1 MIRRGNRMSP
11 SFNLPNPSASD
22 QNATASVAFR
32 IGRKHV
38 IGRRGGQPV
47 LIELDLNYQQEAQ

>member
-1 MIRRGNRMSP
+1 MCPFKIRH
-11 SFNLPNPSASD
+11 FNLPNPSATD
-22 QNATASVAFR
+22 QNATGAVAFR
-32 IGRKHV
+32 IGRKYYI